1 MAFFWS
7 IAAALAAA
15 LILTPLVRAAAL
27 RFGAV
32 DQPAGGRKIH
42 VRPMPLWGGAAV
54 FSALALAILL
64 ALALG
69 WLPGTHIRE
78 KYLIGIIIASGLLIV
93 GGLLDDKYSLKPSRQ
108 IIWPVLA
115 ALVIVGSGIGVKFIT
130 NPFGG
135 QLYLDRQMFTV
146 LWWQGLPYRLTPA
159 ADVFTL
165 VWLLGM
171 TYTTKFLDGLDG
183 LVSGVAVIGALVIAA
198 VSLMKEVAQPDTAL
212 LAFAIAGAFLGFLV
226 FNFHPAR
233 IFLGEGGST
242 LAGFLLGTLAIISG
256 GKIATTLL
264 VLGLPLFD
272 AVFVVLRRVFWLRR
286 SPTQADRS
294 HLHFLLLDV
303 GFTHRQAVL
312 FYYFIAAAFGVST
325 LFLDGWGK
333 LAALGTLASLL
344 AALGAAVVILK
355 KRAVPSAPSKVEG
368 PAAVPDVRR

>member
-1 MAFFWS
+1 MRYFWPILAAF
-7 IAAALAAA
+7 AAAV
-15 LILTPLVRAAAL
+15 ILTPLVRAAAF
-27 RFGAV
+27 RFGAI

-42 VRPMPLWGGAAV
+42 ARPMPLWGGAAV
-54 FSALALAILL
+54 FGAVAAAIAL

-78 KYLIGIIIASGLLIV
+78 KYLVGIIIASGLLII

-115 ALVIVGSGIGVKFIT
+115 VLVIVGSGIGIKFIT

-159 ADVFTL
+159 ADIFTL

-183 LVSGVAVIGALVIAA
+183 LVSGVNVIGALVIAA

-212 LAFAIAGAFLGFLV
+212 LAFIIAGAFLGFLI

-242 LAGFLLGTLAIISG
+242 LAGFLLGVLAIISG

-272 AVFVVLRRVFWLRR
+272 AAFVILRRAFWLRR

-294 HLHFLLLDV
+294 HLHFLLLDI
-303 GFTHRQAVL
+303 GFSHRQAVL

-333 LAALGTLASLL
+333 LVALGALASLL
-344 AALGAAVVILK
+344 AALAAAVVILK
-355 KRAVPSAPSKVEG
+355 KRPVP
-368 PAAVPDVRR
+368 PAADRGAAGPESRR